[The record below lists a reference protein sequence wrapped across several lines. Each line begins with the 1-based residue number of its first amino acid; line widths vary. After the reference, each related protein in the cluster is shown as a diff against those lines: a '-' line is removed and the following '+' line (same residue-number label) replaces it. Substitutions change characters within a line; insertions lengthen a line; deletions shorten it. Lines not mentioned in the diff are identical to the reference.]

1 MILFFIKST
10 HLYLHL
16 LGLPLIVLDVTNL
29 LETGRHLAREE
40 LSATNPEDD
49 LFDLSLY
56 ALKTTNPEE
65 DLLDLSL
72 YALGATNPEDD
83 LFDLS
88 LSALETKNPEDDL
101 LDLSLYALKT
111 TNPEED
117 LLDLSLFAL
126 GATNPEGA
134 VLDLSRCIAKRLVY
148 NKSLFISAV
157 NGINQIVRG
166 YVQNYVLICHFGN
179 VLRFLA
185 GAAKTPSA

>member
-88 LSALETKNPEDDL
+88 LSAL
-101 LDLSLYALKT
+101 KT

-166 YVQNYVLICHFGN
+166 YVQNYV
-179 VLRFLA
+179 
-185 GAAKTPSA
+185 

>member
-1 MILFFIKST
+1 MQFCSGSLYIFDQFMILFFITSS
-10 HLYLHL
+10 HVCVHL

-29 LETGRHLAREE
+29 LETGTHLAREE
-40 LSATNPEDD
+40 LSATNLGED
-49 LFDLSLY
+49 LFDLSLV
-56 ALKTTNPEE
+56 ALKTTNPE
-65 DLLDLSL
+65 D
-72 YALGATNPEDD
+72 N

-88 LSALETKNPEDDL
+88 LF
-101 LDLSLYALKT
+101 ALKT
-111 TNPEED
+111 TNPEDD

-166 YVQNYVLICHFGN
+166 YVQNYV
-179 VLRFLA
+179 
-185 GAAKTPSA
+185 

>member
-1 MILFFIKST
+1 LYIFDQFMILFFIKST

-72 YALGATNPEDD
+72 YALGATNPE
-83 LFDLS
+83 
-88 LSALETKNPEDDL
+88 
-101 LDLSLYALKT
+101 
-111 TNPEED
+111 
-117 LLDLSLFAL
+117 
-126 GATNPEGA
+126 GA

-166 YVQNYVLICHFGN
+166 YVQNYV
-179 VLRFLA
+179 
-185 GAAKTPSA
+185 

>member
-29 LETGRHLAREE
+29 LETGRHLARDE

-56 ALKTTNPEE
+56 ALET
-65 DLLDLSL
+65 
-72 YALGATNPEDD
+72 TNPEDD
-83 LFDLS
+83 S
-88 LSALETKNPEDDL
+88 

-157 NGINQIVRG
+157 NGITQLVRG
-166 YVQNYVLICHFGN
+166 YVQNYVSL
-179 VLRFLA
+179 
-185 GAAKTPSA
+185 

>member
-72 YALGATNPEDD
+72 
-83 LFDLS
+83 
-88 LSALETKNPEDDL
+88 
-101 LDLSLYALKT
+101 
-111 TNPEED
+111 
-117 LLDLSLFAL
+117 FAL

-166 YVQNYVLICHFGN
+166 YVQNYV
-179 VLRFLA
+179 
-185 GAAKTPSA
+185 